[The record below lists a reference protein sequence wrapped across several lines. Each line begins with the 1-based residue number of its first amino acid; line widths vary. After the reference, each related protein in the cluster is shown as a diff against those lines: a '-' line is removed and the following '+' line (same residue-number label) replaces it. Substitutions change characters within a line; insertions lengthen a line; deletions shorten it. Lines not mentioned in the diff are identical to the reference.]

1 MMDNALLT
9 ELNGAL
15 LILMRVSAFILICPG
30 FSFTGL
36 PNLVKVVL
44 SAGISIGV
52 YSVVPSVTTIDGV
65 VEFFFIGLKEVLVGF
80 AIGYICQLFFS
91 AVEMAGKLIDFQVG
105 FSMSEVYDPSLGI
118 SVSNYGKIFYWI
130 SMCIFF
136 FTDLHHAVIKTL
148 VKSFSY
154 LPLDSTDLGSFGT
167 EGIVTLFGMIFE
179 LALNLALPLMLTS
192 LIAEVVLGL
201 ISRTVPQIN
210 VLILGMPL
218 KVLVSLLMT
227 LVVLTPMTESIKDIM
242 PMMVKYMNEFMRSLP
257 G

>member
-1 MMDNALLT
+1 
-9 ELNGAL
+9 
-15 LILMRVSAFILICPG
+15 
-30 FSFTGL
+30 
-36 PNLVKVVL
+36 
-44 SAGISIGV
+44 
-52 YSVVPSVTTIDGV
+52 
-65 VEFFFIGLKEVLVGF
+65 
-80 AIGYICQLFFS
+80 
-91 AVEMAGKLIDFQVG
+91 
-105 FSMSEVYDPSLGI
+105 
-118 SVSNYGKIFYWI
+118 
-130 SMCIFF
+130 
-136 FTDLHHAVIKTL
+136 
-148 VKSFSY
+148 FSY

-227 LVVLTPMTESIKDIM
+227 LVVLKPMTESIKDIM

>member
-1 MMDNALLT
+1 
-9 ELNGAL
+9 
-15 LILMRVSAFILICPG
+15 
-30 FSFTGL
+30 
-36 PNLVKVVL
+36 
-44 SAGISIGV
+44 
-52 YSVVPSVTTIDGV
+52 
-65 VEFFFIGLKEVLVGF
+65 
-80 AIGYICQLFFS
+80 
-91 AVEMAGKLIDFQVG
+91 
-105 FSMSEVYDPSLGI
+105 
-118 SVSNYGKIFYWI
+118 
-130 SMCIFF
+130 
-136 FTDLHHAVIKTL
+136 
-148 VKSFSY
+148 
-154 LPLDSTDLGSFGT
+154 
-167 EGIVTLFGMIFE
+167 MIFE